1 MLWKSLAIAFGASV
15 AIASLLVLNTA
26 PASWSLE
33 LAGQKRPARAE
44 KTAEIAQ
51 SLFDKMSEAENN
63 EKFPEV
69 ERIARQI
76 LRQDPQNEQANYFL
90 GIALKGQRKF
100 AAAESLYRQ
109 NLRKNPD
116 SHKDLTSLVQI
127 LQEQKKFD
135 EAESLYRQHI
145 SKNPVDFQAYRE
157 LGQILAEQGK
167 PDAALTVYRQAIA
180 ANPANSYIDL
190 SDIQQDILM
199 ILARLDRK
207 EELIAFTR
215 QRLMVSNSKLEIIN
229 VGSQLS
235 SILSQQGKIDE
246 AIVVLREVLVKEPG
260 DTSAYI
266 QLGQLLTEQGKELE
280 AIEVYQQAI
289 AMPQE
294 GYFGSDRTNYVY
306 PALGLLLE
314 KQQRFPEALAVYRK
328 IIAKSRLQTTQ
339 LLARPGQ
346 FREFIA
352 NLRRLQQDENF
363 HHSASYIS
371 SFPII
376 GAQISINDLL
386 YKQQGWGAVQ
396 KEMQPINQTTPEIAA
411 YILQQFGDKRIA
423 AKQYG
428 EAIVA
433 YQQAAKLDQ
442 IVDAYAQG
450 NLFLAWTFA
459 NQPQK
464 AKVAYQ
470 QALKLIPVDKQQDTI
485 KNWAFALDKA
495 GKKTEAIE
503 LYRQLLKSPGKEY
516 LFLSLQLA
524 NALEQSGQ
532 PAAAEYQQIQVA
544 LNKLQRLA
552 PQDPNTHVMQ
562 GNLFAQLQQHSQ
574 AIDSYRKAIG
584 LVEKQTKKDAKLLS
598 LSQLKLADNLRITGQ
613 QLEAIEQYRQA
624 IKGCDCTEIKAY
636 QPSTLH
642 GMAHYGMGLSL
653 EQQLKLPEAK
663 AAFQKALE
671 LDPNYEEAQKALM
684 RIKEQSI

>member
-1 MLWKSLAIAFGASV
+1 MLWKSLAIA
-15 AIASLLVLNTA
+15 SLLILNTA
-26 PASWSLE
+26 STSWSLE
-33 LAGQKRPARAE
+33 LAGRKRPAHSE
-44 KTAEIAQ
+44 KTAEISQ

-76 LRQDPQNEQANYFL
+76 LCQDPQNEQATFFL
-90 GIALKGQRKF
+90 GLALKGQKKF

-116 SHKDLTSLVQI
+116 SHRDLASLVQI
-127 LQEQKKFD
+127 LQEQKKFN
-135 EAESLYRQHI
+135 EAESLYRQQI
-145 SKNPVDFQAYRE
+145 AKNPVDFQAYRE
-157 LGQILAEQGK
+157 LGRILAEQDK
-167 PDAALTVYRQAIA
+167 PDAALALYRQAIA

-190 SDIQQDILM
+190 SDIQQDIVM

-207 EELIAFTR
+207 DELIAFAR
-215 QRLMVSNSKLEIIN
+215 QRLIVSDSKLEIAN

-235 SILSQQGKIDE
+235 SILQQQKKIDE
-246 AIVVLREVLVKEPG
+246 AIVVLREVIAKEPG

-266 QLGQLLTEQGKELE
+266 QLGQLLTEQGKALE

-289 AMPQE
+289 SIPKE
-294 GYFGSDRTNYVY
+294 GFFGHDQTNYIY

-314 KQQRFPEALAVYRK
+314 KQQRFPEALTVYRK
-328 IIAKSRLQTTQ
+328 IIARSRLQTTQ
-339 LLARPGQ
+339 LLTRPGQ
-346 FREFIA
+346 FREFITK
-352 NLRRLQQDENF
+352 LRQDENS
-363 HHSASYIS
+363 HHSALYLS

-376 GAQISINDLL
+376 GAQISINELL
-386 YKQQGWGAVQ
+386 YKQQGWVAVQ
-396 KEMQPINQTTPEIAA
+396 QEMQPINQTTPEIAA

-423 AKQYG
+423 AKQYD

-442 IVDAYAQG
+442 TVDAYSQG

-459 NQPQK
+459 NQPQQ

-470 QALKLIPVDKQQDTI
+470 QALKLIPVDKWQNTI

-503 LYRQLLKSPGKEY
+503 LYQQLLKSPGKEY

-532 PAAAEYQQIQVA
+532 PATAEYQQIKVA
-544 LNKLQRLA
+544 LDKLQRTA

-562 GNLFAQLQQHSQ
+562 GNLFAQLQQRPQ

-584 LVEKQTKKDAKLLS
+584 LLEKQTKKEAKLLS

-613 QLEAIEQYRQA
+613 HLEAIEQYRQA

-663 AAFQKALE
+663 AAFQKALD
-671 LDPNYEEAQKALM
+671 LDPNYEEAQKALL
-684 RIKEQSI
+684 RIKSI

>member
-1 MLWKSLAIAFGASV
+1 MLRKSLAIAG
-15 AIASLLVLNTA
+15 LLVLNTA

-33 LAGQKRPARAE
+33 LAGQKRPADTE
-44 KTAEIAQ
+44 KTVEISQ

-76 LRQDPQNEQANYFL
+76 LRQDPQNEQATFFL
-90 GIALKGQRKF
+90 GLALKGQKKF

-116 SHKDLTSLVQI
+116 SHRDLASLVQI
-127 LQEQKKFD
+127 LQEQKKFN
-135 EAESLYRQHI
+135 EAESLYRQQI
-145 SKNPVDFQAYRE
+145 ARNPVDFQAYRE
-157 LGQILAEQGK
+157 LGRILAEQDK
-167 PDAALTVYRQAIA
+167 PDAALALYRQAIA

-190 SDIQQDILM
+190 SDIQQDIVM

-207 EELIAFTR
+207 DEVVAFTR
-215 QRLMVSNSKLEIIN
+215 QRLMVSDSKLEISN
-229 VGSQLS
+229 MGSHLS
-235 SILSQQGKIDE
+235 IILMQQGKIDE
-246 AIVVLREVLVKEPG
+246 AIAVLREVMAKTPG
-260 DTSAYI
+260 NVDHHM
-266 QLGQLLTEQGKELE
+266 QLGQLLAEQGKELE

-289 AMPQE
+289 SIPQE
-294 GYFGSDRTNYVY
+294 GFFGSDRTNYVY

-314 KQQRFPEALAVYRK
+314 KQQRLPEALTVYRK
-328 IIAKSRLQTTQ
+328 IIARSRLQTTQ
-339 LLARPGQ
+339 LLTRPGQ
-346 FREFIA
+346 FREFITK
-352 NLRRLQQDENF
+352 LRQEDNS
-363 HHSASYIS
+363 HHSALYLS

-376 GAQISINDLL
+376 GAQISINELL
-386 YKQQGWGAVQ
+386 YKQQGWVAVQ
-396 KEMQPINQTTPEIAA
+396 QEMQPINQTTPEIAA

-423 AKQYG
+423 AKQYD

-442 IVDAYAQG
+442 TVDAYSQG

-459 NQPQK
+459 NQPQQ

-470 QALKLIPVDKQQDTI
+470 QALKLIPIEKRQDTI

-503 LYRQLLKSPGKEY
+503 LYQQLLKSPGKEY

-532 PAAAEYQQIQVA
+532 PATAEYQQIKVA
-544 LNKLQRLA
+544 LDKLQRTA

-562 GNLFAQLQQHSQ
+562 GNLFAQLQQRPP

-584 LVEKQTKKDAKLLS
+584 LLEKQTKKDAKLLS

-613 QLEAIEQYRQA
+613 HLEAIEQYREA

-663 AAFQKALE
+663 AAFQKALDF
-671 LDPNYEEAQKALM
+671 DPNYEEAQKALL
-684 RIKEQSI
+684 RIKSI